1 MRLLIDIL
9 HFFHKELRITTGQ
22 SYSLIVILI
31 KETIIIKITITRRK
45 YYLMMLPEEALD
57 LQELLEEDPD
67 LEAGYAEIDDMIETI
82 SNLKYQ
88 YSLQVFSNNQ
98 YHSINQWYDSKQE
111 LYDNHSISDH
121 DKITYRLVSDECSL
135 GELLEELEEYEVF
148 TLLERIKSHK

>member
-1 MRLLIDIL
+1 
-9 HFFHKELRITTGQ
+9 
-22 SYSLIVILI
+22 
-31 KETIIIKITITRRK
+31 
-45 YYLMMLPEEALD
+45 MMLPEEALD

-67 LEAGYAEIDDMIETI
+67 LEPGYAEIDDMIETI

-88 YSLQVFSNNQ
+88 YSLQVFFNNE

-111 LYDNHSISDH
+111 LYDNHPISDH

-135 GELLEELEEYEVF
+135 GELLEELEELEII